1 MVARLGKAKAECN
14 FQSGTEPIWNQAMTF
29 DVKTE
34 DDPFVIE
41 VVDNYG
47 SVVMSEMTRLKD
59 HKEYRDMDKLIW
71 LPKGDQRSELDPRLR
86 VKIIYNYSHI

>member
-1 MVARLGKAKAECN
+1 
-14 FQSGTEPIWNQAMTF
+14 MTF

-47 SVVMSEMTRLKD
+47 SVVMSETTRLKD

-86 VKIIYNYSHI
+86 VKIIYNYSHIQKYDNMKEEKKKEIKQQID